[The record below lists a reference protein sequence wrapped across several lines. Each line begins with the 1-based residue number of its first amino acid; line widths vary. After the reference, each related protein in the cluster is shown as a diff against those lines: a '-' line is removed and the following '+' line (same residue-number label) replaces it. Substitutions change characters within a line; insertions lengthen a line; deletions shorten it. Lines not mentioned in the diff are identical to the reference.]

1 MKKIILFLF
10 VITLFSC
17 SKDGFDEVPVPFE
30 VFGSWQWVSKSGGFA
45 GQFIKIDSTQQYL
58 LTILPNN
65 EFIWC
70 KNGDCSK
77 GRWVYG
83 IQTESGN
90 NQKSTLRLMD
100 FVKPKRADDFPMVEF
115 RFTPIVNQ
123 DTINFS
129 PYCND
134 CFGFEF
140 KRFKK

>member
-1 MKKIILFLF
+1 MEKTILFLF
-10 VITLFSC
+10 AITLFSC
-17 SKDGFDEVPVPFE
+17 KKDGFDEAPVPFE
-30 VFGSWQWVSKSGGFA
+30 VLGSWQWVSKSGGF
-45 GQFIKIDSTQQYL
+45 GGGYLKVDSTQKYL

-77 GRWVYG
+77 GNWSYG
-83 IQTESGN
+83 TRLSN
-90 NQKSTLRLMD
+90 NQKNTMSLMN
-100 FVKPKRADDFPMVEF
+100 FSKQNRADDFPMIAIS
-115 RFTPIVNQ
+115 FTPIVEN